1 MSNIAPSNFVIV
13 AEHVDFVSMI
23 DIALIS
29 CPVLFYFEISH
40 LFLSYLFSFIKRSD
54 FSSQM
59 IISRWYLE
67 EQLNISLCPTNV
79 FRISADSF
87 FLRNDHHLSV
97 CFFFR
102 RKHFVT
108 AHLEIVSLTSKLFAN
123 YSEKSDRKYHY
134 RLFLIVLREFRPNFS
149 KNIVQLPTLRAQGSS
164 WNNIMSDTMAPL
176 NMCVFSYDSVCTL
189 NQLKKHLLELTDKVY
204 NANTPRSDLKFD
216 MTDPLS
222 ELRKYI
228 LTK

>member
-1 MSNIAPSNFVIV
+1 M
-13 AEHVDFVSMI
+13 
-23 DIALIS
+23 
-29 CPVLFYFEISH
+29 VLGRTIKYQS
-40 LFLSYLFSFIKRSD
+40 LSDQRL
-54 FSSQM
+54 Q
-59 IISRWYLE
+59 
-67 EQLNISLCPTNV
+67 NLC
-79 FRISADSF
+79 RQF